1 MTASSSASATSAN
14 DNAKSRLPAA
24 TGGSGSGSSSTSA
37 AASTLQASGLSINSS
52 AAFQQVKQTQASLAR
67 LYRVHGSQQQTSGSG
82 PTNNNQSSPHTQQAK
97 TTLDV
102 GQPQQKAT
110 TFVDCLIRRF
120 KNCFSED
127 FCTVPMFVVGNLSP
141 GSDGTHLILPPCVSL
156 GRQNIN
162 RFSSPKNLRL
172 MNSIRESCRSVE
184 ELDLGDNKLTDLIEI
199 YKILQYTPNLRFLN
213 LSENDL
219 SRAAPVAMASST
231 TTSSS
236 SSTLASSSFISG
248 GSFGNN
254 ISPLANN
261 SANSQ
266 QLYSTSSG
274 QRTCLA
280 PINQNQ
286 LPHCHQSTMGTR
298 RHSTLGQ
305 SSVNTSTAATTR
317 SPPTSSHQQHN
328 NSTTTTTTPNRNR
341 QTISR
346 VAEARRLAAANALAQ
361 SKKTSSRVASKL
373 AESGGSLTRQATGS
387 LRTMSLRDGI
397 ETSIMSKQTRTSPIQ
412 RHQANSTSTM
422 HLARSLSSLSAKDI
436 RTSSSATR
444 LAAHRS
450 SIRTKETNLRGIAST
465 VENRRSSIESM
476 RPTSPASSGESRL
489 GKQSELTS
497 ASQNE
502 GVNNRIT
509 TSTSH
514 QKLFVEPI
522 VETED
527 VDMSSEQ
534 QKSPNSGASQG
545 PATATTGLANNLQQ
559 QTKTNPPSTMSSNT
573 GTVAATTL
581 RSMCNTSGGQATN
594 FKRTFESIKALAL
607 NNTGCQWKVVCSIL
621 SRMPNLEELHLSLN
635 NYERIDLEPSDF
647 KHHSLRR
654 LYLCNNPKLT
664 NWEELDKLL
673 IAFPSLEALSIA
685 NCSISQIP
693 DNLDRAH
700 EWRKLCGLNIN
711 GWPIKEWPVVER
723 LNQLP
728 SLVDLKCRNL
738 DVLNSIDEPRHH
750 LIARLPKLQRLNG
763 SEIEEREHAE
773 KAFLRFFMVNSH
785 LERPPR
791 FHELMQIYGE
801 ISHVDVDVD
810 LSPPSQARV
819 RVIYLNRNHYC
830 KEDEDDVLMSEDFLL
845 KLMDN
850 VVANDVVVH
859 NSSDGVNGEASNM
872 NSQENMEVGDGSC
885 ASNVPENGPVRLFK
899 DAGQEVVALDVDLR
913 QSVRKFKSSIAS
925 LFGLNSQNLILYYI
939 DHEMVGLMGPE
950 LIKHNQKKLWNYNVQ
965 DGDQFIVED
974 R

>member
-1 MTASSSASATSAN
+1 M
-14 DNAKSRLPAA
+14 
-24 TGGSGSGSSSTSA
+24 
-37 AASTLQASGLSINSS
+37 
-52 AAFQQVKQTQASLAR
+52 
-67 LYRVHGSQQQTSGSG
+67 
-82 PTNNNQSSPHTQQAK
+82 
-97 TTLDV
+97 
-102 GQPQQKAT
+102 
-110 TFVDCLIRRF
+110 
-120 KNCFSED
+120 
-127 FCTVPMFVVGNLSP
+127 
-141 GSDGTHLILPPCVSL
+141 
-156 GRQNIN
+156 
-162 RFSSPKNLRL
+162 
-172 MNSIRESCRSVE
+172 
-184 ELDLGDNKLTDLIEI
+184 
-199 YKILQYTPNLRFLN
+199 
-213 LSENDL
+213 
-219 SRAAPVAMASST
+219 
-231 TTSSS
+231 
-236 SSTLASSSFISG
+236 
-248 GSFGNN
+248 
-254 ISPLANN
+254 
-261 SANSQ
+261 
-266 QLYSTSSG
+266 
-274 QRTCLA
+274 
-280 PINQNQ
+280 
-286 LPHCHQSTMGTR
+286 
-298 RHSTLGQ
+298 
-305 SSVNTSTAATTR
+305 
-317 SPPTSSHQQHN
+317 
-328 NSTTTTTTPNRNR
+328 
-341 QTISR
+341 
-346 VAEARRLAAANALAQ
+346 AAANALAQ

-373 AESGGSLTRQATGS
+373 AESGGSLARQATGS
-387 LRTMSLRDGI
+387 LRTMNLRDGI
-397 ETSIMSKQTRTSPIQ
+397 DSPMMSKQTRTSPIQ

-436 RTSSSATR
+436 RTNSSAAHR

-450 SIRTKETNLRGIAST
+450 SIRAKDTNLRGITGT
-465 VENRRSSIESM
+465 VGNRRSSIESM
-476 RPTSPASSGESRL
+476 RSPSSSDELRL
-489 GKQSELTS
+489 SKQSELTS

-522 VETED
+522 AETED
-527 VDMSSEQ
+527 VDMSAEQ
-534 QKSPNSGASQG
+534 QKSPNGGGSQG
-545 PATATTGLANNLQQ
+545 PASTAATGLANNLHH
-559 QTKTNPPSTMSSNT
+559 QTKTTPPSTMSSNT
-573 GTVAATTL
+573 GTVSTTTL
-581 RSMCNTSGGQATN
+581 RSMCNSSSGQATN
-594 FKRTFESIKALAL
+594 FRRTFESIKALAL

-635 NYERIDLEPSDF
+635 NYERIDLEPSEF
-647 KHHSLRR
+647 KHPSLRR

-685 NCSISQIP
+685 NCNISQIP
-693 DNLDRAH
+693 DNLDRAR

-728 SLVDLKCRNL
+728 SLIDLKCRNL

-850 VVANDVVVH
+850 VDANDVVVH
-859 NSSDGVNGEASNM
+859 NNSDGVNGEASNM
-872 NSQENMEVGDGSC
+872 NTQENMEVADGSC
-885 ASNVPENGPVRLFK
+885 ASNVTENGPVRLFK

-913 QSVRKFKSSIAS
+913 QSVRKFKTSIAS
-925 LFGLNSQNLILYYI
+925 IFGLNSQNLVLYYI

>member
-1 MTASSSASATSAN
+1 
-14 DNAKSRLPAA
+14 
-24 TGGSGSGSSSTSA
+24 
-37 AASTLQASGLSINSS
+37 
-52 AAFQQVKQTQASLAR
+52 
-67 LYRVHGSQQQTSGSG
+67 
-82 PTNNNQSSPHTQQAK
+82 
-97 TTLDV
+97 
-102 GQPQQKAT
+102 
-110 TFVDCLIRRF
+110 
-120 KNCFSED
+120 
-127 FCTVPMFVVGNLSP
+127 
-141 GSDGTHLILPPCVSL
+141 
-156 GRQNIN
+156 
-162 RFSSPKNLRL
+162 
-172 MNSIRESCRSVE
+172 MNSIRESCRSIE

-219 SRAAPVAMASST
+219 SRTSPVAMASST
-231 TTSSS
+231 TSSNSSLSSS
-236 SSTLASSSFISG
+236 MVTG
-248 GSFGNN
+248 GGCGNN
-254 ISPLANN
+254 ISPLSSNGA
-261 SANSQ
+261 SQ
-266 QLYSTSSG
+266 PQLYSTY
-274 QRTCLA
+274 QRTYLA

-286 LPHCHQSTMGTR
+286 LPQHNHQSAMRTR
-298 RHSTLGQ
+298 RHSTLDQ
-305 SSVNTSTAATTR
+305 TSTNSPTTAASATVR
-317 SPPTSSHQQHN
+317 SSPTSTHR
-328 NSTTTTTTPNRNR
+328 STTTTPTRNR

-346 VAEARRLAAANALAQ
+346 VAETRRLAATNALAQ
-361 SKKTSSRVASKL
+361 SKKTSSMVASKL
-373 AESGGSLTRQATGS
+373 AESSGSLARQATGS

-397 ETSIMSKQTRTSPIQ
+397 ESPGMSKQTRASAIQ
-412 RHQANSTSTM
+412 RLPTASASTM

-436 RTSSSATR
+436 RANSNVNR

-450 SIRTKETNLRGIAST
+450 SIRTMDPNVRAGAGA
-465 VENRRSSIESM
+465 NRRSSIGSM
-476 RPTSPASSGESRL
+476 RSPSSSDELSL
-489 GKQSELTS
+489 SKQSEPAPTS
-497 ASQNE
+497 RGE
-502 GVNNRIT
+502 GGNGGEIT
-509 TSTSH
+509 TSTSQ

-534 QKSPNSGASQG
+534 QVSHNSASHG
-545 PATATTGLANNLQQ
+545 SANVTAALTNNQHQ
-559 QTKTNPPSTMSSNT
+559 QTKTTPTTMSSNT
-573 GTVAATTL
+573 GNVSATTL
-581 RSMCNTSGGQATN
+581 RSMCSTSSGQATN
-594 FKRTFESIKALAL
+594 FRRTFESIKALAL

-621 SRMPNLEELHLSLN
+621 NRMPNLEELHLSLN
-635 NYERIDLEPSDF
+635 NYERIDLEPSEF

-685 NCSISQIP
+685 NCNISQIP
-693 DNLDRAH
+693 DNLDRAR

-728 SLVDLKCRNL
+728 SLIDLKCRNL
-738 DVLNSIDEPRHH
+738 DVLSSIDEPRHH

-791 FHELMQIYGE
+791 FYELMQIYGE
-801 ISHVDVDVD
+801 VPHVDVDVD

-830 KEDEDDVLMSEDFLL
+830 KGDEDDVLMSEDFLL

-850 VVANDVVVH
+850 VVANDVVVQ
-859 NSSDGVNGEASNM
+859 NNSDGGAGEASNM
-872 NSQENMEVGDGSC
+872 ISQENMEVGSC
-885 ASNVPENGPVRLFK
+885 SSHLAQSGLVRLFK

-925 LFGLNSQNLILYYI
+925 IFGMNSQNFVLYYI